1 MQHAQGHHWTL
12 AGALATAVI
21 VITLG
26 LGAGGAAAQESAAVS
41 IVDFAFQPASVEIA
55 TGGTVTWTNTGQAP
69 HTVTADDG
77 SFDSG
82 TLSPGATF
90 SQTFATAGTF
100 TYHCNIHPQMT
111 ATVIVGGPGGSGA
124 QAQAAPAQSTTQAA
138 PAQSTA
144 QAAGAGNQAKE
155 TKANKVPNTGVGT
168 MAVSVRTST
177 LALFAAL
184 VAVGLGVVA
193 LRTSRR
199 A

>member
-12 AGALATAVI
+12 GSALATALI
-21 VITLG
+21 VMALG
-26 LGAGGAAAQESAAVS
+26 LGARSVAAQESAAVS
-41 IVDFAFQPASVEIA
+41 IVDFAFQPASVELA

-111 ATVIVGGPGGSGA
+111 ATVIVGGPGGSGSDA
-124 QAQAAPAQSTTQAA
+124 QAQTA

-144 QAAGAGNQAKE
+144 QAADGGKQAKE

-168 MAVSVRTST
+168 MAVSAQSSA
-177 LALFAAL
+177 LALLAAL
-184 VAVGLGVVA
+184 VAAGLGLAA

>member
-1 MQHAQGHHWTL
+1 MDYSRGYRWMR
-12 AGALATAVI
+12 AGALATALI
-21 VITLG
+21 VVALG
-26 LGAGGAAAQESAAVS
+26 LGARSVAAQESAAVS
-41 IVDFAFQPASVEIA
+41 IVDFAFQPASVELA

-111 ATVIVGGPGGSGA
+111 ATVIVGGPGGSGSDA
-124 QAQAAPAQSTTQAA
+124 QAQAA

-144 QAAGAGNQAKE
+144 QAADGGKQAKE
-155 TKANKVPNTGVGT
+155 AKANKVPNTGVGT
-168 MAVSVRTST
+168 MAVPAQSSA
-177 LALFAAL
+177 LALLAAL
-184 VAVGLGVVA
+184 VAAGLGVAA

>member
-1 MQHAQGHHWTL
+1 MDYSRGYRWML
-12 AGALATAVI
+12 AGALATALI
-21 VITLG
+21 VMALG
-26 LGAGGAAAQESAAVS
+26 LGARSVAAQESAAVS
-41 IVDFAFQPASVEIA
+41 IVDFAFQPASVELA

-111 ATVIVGGPGGSGA
+111 ATVIVGGPGGSGSDA
-124 QAQAAPAQSTTQAA
+124 QAQAA

-144 QAAGAGNQAKE
+144 QAADGGKQAKE
-155 TKANKVPNTGVGT
+155 AKANKVPNTGVGT
-168 MAVSVRTST
+168 MAVPAQSSA
-177 LALFAAL
+177 LALLAAL
-184 VAVGLGVVA
+184 VAAGLGVAA

>member
-1 MQHAQGHHWTL
+1 MDYSRGYRWML
-12 AGALATAVI
+12 AGAFATALI
-21 VITLG
+21 VVALG
-26 LGAGGAAAQESAAVS
+26 LGARSVAAQESAAVS

-111 ATVIVGGPGGSGA
+111 ATIIVGGPGGSGSDA
-124 QAQAAPAQSTTQAA
+124 QAQTAPAQG
-138 PAQSTA
+138 TA
-144 QAAGAGNQAKE
+144 QGADGGKQAKE

-168 MAVSVRTST
+168 MAESAQSST
-177 LALFAAL
+177 LALLAAL
-184 VAVGLGVVA
+184 VAAGLGVAA

>member
-1 MQHAQGHHWTL
+1 MDYSRGYRWML
-12 AGALATAVI
+12 AGALATALI
-21 VITLG
+21 VMALG
-26 LGAGGAAAQESAAVS
+26 LGARSVAAQESAAVS

-111 ATVIVGGPGGSGA
+111 ATVIVGGPGGSGSDA
-124 QAQAAPAQSTTQAA
+124 QAQAAPAQSTPQAA
-138 PAQSTA
+138 DGGKP
-144 QAAGAGNQAKE
+144 AKE

-168 MAVSVRTST
+168 MAVPAQSSA
-177 LALFAAL
+177 LALLAAL
-184 VAVGLGVVA
+184 VAAGLGVAA

>member
-1 MQHAQGHHWTL
+1 MDYSRGYRWML
-12 AGALATAVI
+12 AGAFATALI
-21 VITLG
+21 VVALG
-26 LGAGGAAAQESAAVS
+26 LGARSVAAQESAAVS

-111 ATVIVGGPGGSGA
+111 ATVIVGGPGGSGSDA
-124 QAQAAPAQSTTQAA
+124 QAQTAPAQG
-138 PAQSTA
+138 TA
-144 QAAGAGNQAKE
+144 QAADGGKQAKE

-168 MAVSVRTST
+168 MAVSAQSSA
-177 LALFAAL
+177 LALLAAL
-184 VAVGLGVVA
+184 VAAGLGVAA

>member
-1 MQHAQGHHWTL
+1 MQHARGPRWML
-12 AGALATAVI
+12 AGALGAALV
-21 VITLG
+21 VVALG
-26 LGAGGAAAQESAAVS
+26 IGARGAGAQDGAAVS
-41 IVDFAFQPASVEIA
+41 IVDFAFQPASIEVA

-124 QAQAAPAQSTTQAA
+124 QAQAAPAQGTDQAA
-138 PAQSTA
+138 E
-144 QAAGAGNQAKE
+144 GDKQAKE
-155 TKANKVPNTGVGT
+155 TKANKVPAVGVGT
-168 MAVSVRTST
+168 MARAGGESG
-177 LALFAAL
+177 LALLAGMIAA
-184 VAVGLGVVA
+184 VLGTAAMV
-193 LRTSRR
+193 TYRR

>member
-1 MQHAQGHHWTL
+1 MDYSRGYRWML
-12 AGALATAVI
+12 AGALATALI
-21 VITLG
+21 VVAFG
-26 LGAGGAAAQESAAVS
+26 LGARSVAAQESAAVS

-111 ATVIVGGPGGSGA
+111 ATVIVGGPGGSGSDT
-124 QAQAAPAQSTTQAA
+124 QAQAAPAESTPQAA
-138 PAQSTA
+138 D
-144 QAAGAGNQAKE
+144 GGKQAKE

-168 MAVSVRTST
+168 MAEPAQSSA
-177 LALFAAL
+177 LALLAAL
-184 VAVGLGVVA
+184 VAAGLGVAA

>member
-1 MQHAQGHHWTL
+1 MDYSRGYRWMR
-12 AGALATAVI
+12 AGALATALI
-21 VITLG
+21 VVALG
-26 LGAGGAAAQESAAVS
+26 LGARSVAAQESAAVS

-111 ATVIVGGPGGSGA
+111 ATVIVGGPGGSGSDA
-124 QAQAAPAQSTTQAA
+124 QAQAA

-144 QAAGAGNQAKE
+144 QAADGGKQAKE
-155 TKANKVPNTGVGT
+155 AKANKVPNTGVGT
-168 MAVSVRTST
+168 MAVPAQSSA
-177 LALFAAL
+177 LALLAAL
-184 VAVGLGVVA
+184 VAAGLGVAA

>member
-1 MQHAQGHHWTL
+1 MDYSRGYRWML
-12 AGALATAVI
+12 AGALATALI
-21 VITLG
+21 VVALG
-26 LGAGGAAAQESAAVS
+26 LGARSVAAQESAAVS

-82 TLSPGATF
+82 TLSPGTTF

-111 ATVIVGGPGGSGA
+111 ATVIVGGPGGSGSDT
-124 QAQAAPAQSTTQAA
+124 QAQAAPAESTPHAA
-138 PAQSTA
+138 D
-144 QAAGAGNQAKE
+144 GGKQAKE

-168 MAVSVRTST
+168 MAEPAQSGA
-177 LALFAAL
+177 LALLAAL
-184 VAVGLGVVA
+184 VAAGLGVAA

>member
-1 MQHAQGHHWTL
+1 MQHARGPRWML
-12 AGALATAVI
+12 AGALGAALV
-21 VITLG
+21 VVALG
-26 LGAGGAAAQESAAVS
+26 IGARGAGAQDGAAVS
-41 IVDFAFQPASVEIA
+41 IVDFAFQPASIEVA

-82 TLSPGATF
+82 TLAPGATF

-124 QAQAAPAQSTTQAA
+124 QAQAAPAQST
-138 PAQSTA
+138 A

-168 MAVSVRTST
+168 MVVPARTSA

-184 VAVGLGVVA
+184 VAAGLGVAA

>member
-1 MQHAQGHHWTL
+1 MDYSRGYRWML
-12 AGALATAVI
+12 AGALATALI
-21 VITLG
+21 VMALG
-26 LGAGGAAAQESAAVS
+26 LGARSVAAQESAAVS
-41 IVDFAFQPASVEIA
+41 IVDFAFQPSSVEIA
-55 TGGTVTWTNTGQAP
+55 TGGTVTWTNMGQAP

-111 ATVIVGGPGGSGA
+111 ATVIVGGPGGSGSGA
-124 QAQAAPAQSTTQAA
+124 QAQAAPTQSTPRAA
-138 PAQSTA
+138 E
-144 QAAGAGNQAKE
+144 GGKQAKE

-168 MAVSVRTST
+168 MVGAGGQTGLAV
-177 LALFAAL
+177 LASMMAAVL
-184 VAVGLGVVA
+184 GAAAMVAY
-193 LRTSRR
+193 RR

>member
-1 MQHAQGHHWTL
+1 MDYSRGYRWML
-12 AGALATAVI
+12 AGALATALI
-21 VITLG
+21 VVALG
-26 LGAGGAAAQESAAVS
+26 LGARSVAAQESAAVS

-77 SFDSG
+77 SFDSC

-111 ATVIVGGPGGSGA
+111 ATVIVGGPGGSGSDA
-124 QAQAAPAQSTTQAA
+124 QAQAAPAQSTPQAA
-138 PAQSTA
+138 D
-144 QAAGAGNQAKE
+144 GGKQAKE

-168 MAVSVRTST
+168 MAEPAQSGA
-177 LALFAAL
+177 LALLAAL
-184 VAVGLGVVA
+184 VAAGLGVAA
-193 LRTSRR
+193 LRTFRR

>member
-1 MQHAQGHHWTL
+1 MDYSRGYRWML
-12 AGALATAVI
+12 AGALATALI
-21 VITLG
+21 VMALG
-26 LGAGGAAAQESAAVS
+26 LGARSVAAQESAAVS
-41 IVDFAFQPASVEIA
+41 IVDFAFQPASVELA

-111 ATVIVGGPGGSGA
+111 ATVIVGGPGGSGSDAEA
-124 QAQAAPAQSTTQAA
+124 QTAPAQG
-138 PAQSTA
+138 TA
-144 QAAGAGNQAKE
+144 QAADGGKQAKE

-168 MAVSVRTST
+168 MAVPAQSSA
-177 LALFAAL
+177 LALLAAL
-184 VAVGLGVVA
+184 VAAGLGVAA

>member
-1 MQHAQGHHWTL
+1 MDYSRGYRWML
-12 AGALATAVI
+12 AGALATALI
-21 VITLG
+21 VVALG
-26 LGAGGAAAQESAAVS
+26 LGARSVAAQESAAVS

-111 ATVIVGGPGGSGA
+111 ATVIVGGPGGSGSDA
-124 QAQAAPAQSTTQAA
+124 QAQAAPAQG
-138 PAQSTA
+138 TA
-144 QAAGAGNQAKE
+144 QAAEGGKQAKE

-168 MAVSVRTST
+168 MAEPAQSSA
-177 LALFAAL
+177 LALLAAL
-184 VAVGLGVVA
+184 VAAGLGVAA

>member
-1 MQHAQGHHWTL
+1 MDYSRGYRWML
-12 AGALATAVI
+12 AGALATALI
-21 VITLG
+21 VVALG
-26 LGAGGAAAQESAAVS
+26 LGARSVAAQESAAVS

-111 ATVIVGGPGGSGA
+111 ATVIVGGPGGSGSDA
-124 QAQAAPAQSTTQAA
+124 QAQAA

-144 QAAGAGNQAKE
+144 QAADGGKQAKE
-155 TKANKVPNTGVGT
+155 AKANKVPNTGVGT
-168 MAVSVRTST
+168 MAVPAQSSA
-177 LALFAAL
+177 LALLAAL
-184 VAVGLGVVA
+184 VAAGLGVAA

>member
-12 AGALATAVI
+12 GSALATALI
-21 VITLG
+21 VLALG
-26 LGAGGAAAQESAAVS
+26 LGARSVAAQESAAVS

-111 ATVIVGGPGGSGA
+111 ATIIVGGPGGSGA
-124 QAQAAPAQSTTQAA
+124 QAQAAPAQST
-138 PAQSTA
+138 P
-144 QAAGAGNQAKE
+144 QAAGGGNQAKE

-168 MAVSVRTST
+168 MAVPARTSA

-184 VAVGLGVVA
+184 VAAGLGVVA

>member
-1 MQHAQGHHWTL
+1 MDYSRGYRWML
-12 AGALATAVI
+12 AGAFATALI
-21 VITLG
+21 VVALG
-26 LGAGGAAAQESAAVS
+26 LGARSVAAQESAAVS

-111 ATVIVGGPGGSGA
+111 ATVIVGGPGGSGSDA
-124 QAQAAPAQSTTQAA
+124 QAQAAPAQSSPQAA
-138 PAQSTA
+138 DGGKP
-144 QAAGAGNQAKE
+144 AKE

-168 MAVSVRTST
+168 MAVSAQSSA
-177 LALFAAL
+177 LALLAAL
-184 VAVGLGVVA
+184 VAAGLGVAA

>member
-1 MQHAQGHHWTL
+1 MDYSRVYRWMR
-12 AGALATAVI
+12 AGALATALI
-21 VITLG
+21 VVALG
-26 LGAGGAAAQESAAVS
+26 LGARSVAAQESAAVS

-111 ATVIVGGPGGSGA
+111 ATVIVGGPGGSGSDA
-124 QAQAAPAQSTTQAA
+124 QAQAA

-144 QAAGAGNQAKE
+144 QAADGGKQAKE
-155 TKANKVPNTGVGT
+155 AKANKVPNTGVGT
-168 MAVSVRTST
+168 MAVPAQSSA
-177 LALFAAL
+177 LALLAAL
-184 VAVGLGVVA
+184 VAAGLGVAA
-193 LRTSRR
+193 LRTSCR

>member
-21 VITLG
+21 VVTLG

-111 ATVIVGGPGGSGA
+111 ATVIVGGPGGSGSGA
-124 QAQAAPAQSTTQAA
+124 QAQAA

-168 MAVSVRTST
+168 MAVPARTSA

-184 VAVGLGVVA
+184 VAAGLGVAA

>member
-1 MQHAQGHHWTL
+1 MDYSRGYRWML
-12 AGALATAVI
+12 AGALATALI
-21 VITLG
+21 VVALG
-26 LGAGGAAAQESAAVS
+26 LGARSVAAQESAAVS
-41 IVDFAFQPASVEIA
+41 IVDFAFQPASVELA

-111 ATVIVGGPGGSGA
+111 ATVIVGGPGGSGSDA
-124 QAQAAPAQSTTQAA
+124 QAQAAPAQSTPQAA
-138 PAQSTA
+138 D
-144 QAAGAGNQAKE
+144 GGKQAKE

-168 MAVSVRTST
+168 MAEPAQSGA
-177 LALFAAL
+177 LALLAAL
-184 VAVGLGVVA
+184 VAAGLGVAA

>member
-1 MQHAQGHHWTL
+1 MQHAQRHHWTL
-12 AGALATAVI
+12 ASALATAVI
-21 VITLG
+21 VVTLG
-26 LGAGGAAAQESAAVS
+26 LGARGAAAQESAAVS
-41 IVDFAFQPASVEIA
+41 IVDFAFQPSSVEIA
-55 TGGTVTWTNTGQAP
+55 TGGTVTWTNMGQAP

-111 ATVIVGGPGGSGA
+111 ATVIVGGPGGSGSGA
-124 QAQAAPAQSTTQAA
+124 QAQAAPAQSTPQAA
-138 PAQSTA
+138 E
-144 QAAGAGNQAKE
+144 GGKQAKE

-168 MAVSVRTST
+168 MVGAGGQTGLAV
-177 LALFAAL
+177 LASMMAAVL
-184 VAVGLGVVA
+184 GAAAMVAY
-193 LRTSRR
+193 RR

>member
-12 AGALATAVI
+12 AGALAIAVI
-21 VITLG
+21 VVTLG

-111 ATVIVGGPGGSGA
+111 ATVIVGGPGGSGSGA
-124 QAQAAPAQSTTQAA
+124 QAQAA

-144 QAAGAGNQAKE
+144 QAAGTANQAKE

-168 MAVSVRTST
+168 MAVPARTSA
-177 LALFAAL
+177 LALFAAML
-184 VAVGLGVVA
+184 AAGLGVVA

>member
-1 MQHAQGHHWTL
+1 MDYSRGYRWML
-12 AGALATAVI
+12 AGALATALI
-21 VITLG
+21 VMALG
-26 LGAGGAAAQESAAVS
+26 LGARSVAAQESAAVS
-41 IVDFAFQPASVEIA
+41 IVDFAFQPASVELA

-111 ATVIVGGPGGSGA
+111 ATVIVGGPGGSGSDA
-124 QAQAAPAQSTTQAA
+124 QAQAA

-144 QAAGAGNQAKE
+144 QAADGGKQAKE

-168 MAVSVRTST
+168 MAEPAQSSA
-177 LALFAAL
+177 LALLAAL
-184 VAVGLGVVA
+184 VAAGLGVAA

>member
-1 MQHAQGHHWTL
+1 MDYSRGYRWML
-12 AGALATAVI
+12 AGALATALI
-21 VITLG
+21 VMALG
-26 LGAGGAAAQESAAVS
+26 LGARSVAAQESAAVS

-111 ATVIVGGPGGSGA
+111 ATVIVGGPGGSGSDA
-124 QAQAAPAQSTTQAA
+124 QAQAA

-144 QAAGAGNQAKE
+144 QAADGGKQAKE
-155 TKANKVPNTGVGT
+155 AKANKVPNTGVGT
-168 MAVSVRTST
+168 MAVPAQSSA
-177 LALFAAL
+177 LALLAAL
-184 VAVGLGVVA
+184 VAAGLGVAA

>member
-1 MQHAQGHHWTL
+1 MDYSRGYRWML
-12 AGALATAVI
+12 AGALATALI
-21 VITLG
+21 VVALG
-26 LGAGGAAAQESAAVS
+26 LGARSVAAQESAAVS

-111 ATVIVGGPGGSGA
+111 ATVIVGGPGGSGSDA
-124 QAQAAPAQSTTQAA
+124 QAQAAD
-138 PAQSTA
+138 
-144 QAAGAGNQAKE
+144 GGKQAKE

-168 MAVSVRTST
+168 MAVSAQSSA
-177 LALFAAL
+177 LALLAAL
-184 VAVGLGVVA
+184 VAAGLGVAA

>member
-1 MQHAQGHHWTL
+1 MDYSRGYRWML
-12 AGALATAVI
+12 AGALATALI
-21 VITLG
+21 VVALG
-26 LGAGGAAAQESAAVS
+26 LGARSVAAQESAAVS

-111 ATVIVGGPGGSGA
+111 ATVIVGGPGGSGSDA
-124 QAQAAPAQSTTQAA
+124 LSQAAPAQSTPQAA
-138 PAQSTA
+138 D
-144 QAAGAGNQAKE
+144 GGKQAKE

-168 MAVSVRTST
+168 MAEPAQSGA
-177 LALFAAL
+177 LALLAAL
-184 VAVGLGVVA
+184 VAAGLGVAA

>member
-1 MQHAQGHHWTL
+1 MDYSRGYRWML
-12 AGALATAVI
+12 AGALATALI
-21 VITLG
+21 VVALG
-26 LGAGGAAAQESAAVS
+26 LGARSVAAQESAAVS

-82 TLSPGATF
+82 TLSPGTTF

-111 ATVIVGGPGGSGA
+111 ATVIVGGPGGSGSDT
-124 QAQAAPAQSTTQAA
+124 QAQAAPAESTPQAA
-138 PAQSTA
+138 D
-144 QAAGAGNQAKE
+144 GGKQAKE

-168 MAVSVRTST
+168 MAEPAQSSA
-177 LALFAAL
+177 LALLAAL
-184 VAVGLGVVA
+184 VAAGLGVAA

>member
-21 VITLG
+21 VVTLG

-41 IVDFAFQPASVEIA
+41 IVDFAFQPPSIEVA

-111 ATVIVGGPGGSGA
+111 ATVIVGGPGGSGSGA
-124 QAQAAPAQSTTQAA
+124 QAQAAPAQSTPQAA
-138 PAQSTA
+138 E
-144 QAAGAGNQAKE
+144 GDKQAKE

-168 MAVSVRTST
+168 MVGAGGQTGLAV
-177 LALFAAL
+177 LASMLAAVL
-184 VAVGLGVVA
+184 GAAAMVAY
-193 LRTSRR
+193 RR

>member
-1 MQHAQGHHWTL
+1 MDYSRGYRWML
-12 AGALATAVI
+12 AGALATALI
-21 VITLG
+21 VVALG
-26 LGAGGAAAQESAAVS
+26 LGARSVAAQESAAVS

-111 ATVIVGGPGGSGA
+111 ATVIVGGPGGSGSDA
-124 QAQAAPAQSTTQAA
+124 QAQAVPAQSTPQAA
-138 PAQSTA
+138 D
-144 QAAGAGNQAKE
+144 GGKQAKE

-168 MAVSVRTST
+168 MAEPAQSSA
-177 LALFAAL
+177 LALLAAL
-184 VAVGLGVVA
+184 VAAGLGVAA

>member
-1 MQHAQGHHWTL
+1 MDYSRGYRWML
-12 AGALATAVI
+12 AGALATALI
-21 VITLG
+21 VVALG
-26 LGAGGAAAQESAAVS
+26 LGARSVAAQESAAVS

-82 TLSPGATF
+82 TLSPGTTF

-111 ATVIVGGPGGSGA
+111 ATVIVGGPGGSGSDT
-124 QAQAAPAQSTTQAA
+124 QAQAAPAESTPQAA
-138 PAQSTA
+138 D
-144 QAAGAGNQAKE
+144 GGKQAKE

-168 MAVSVRTST
+168 MAEPAQSGA
-177 LALFAAL
+177 LALLAAL
-184 VAVGLGVVA
+184 VAAGLGVAA

>member
-1 MQHAQGHHWTL
+1 MDYSRGYRWML
-12 AGALATAVI
+12 AGALATALI
-21 VITLG
+21 VVALG
-26 LGAGGAAAQESAAVS
+26 LGARSVAAQESAAVS
-41 IVDFAFQPASVEIA
+41 IVDFAFQPASVELA

-111 ATVIVGGPGGSGA
+111 ATVIVGGPGGSGSDA
-124 QAQAAPAQSTTQAA
+124 QAQAAPAQSSPQAA
-138 PAQSTA
+138 DGGKP
-144 QAAGAGNQAKE
+144 AKE

-168 MAVSVRTST
+168 MAEPAQSGA
-177 LALFAAL
+177 LALLAAL
-184 VAVGLGVVA
+184 VAAGLGVAA

>member
-1 MQHAQGHHWTL
+1 MQHAQRHYWTL

-21 VITLG
+21 VVTLG

-41 IVDFAFQPASVEIA
+41 IVDFAFQPDSVEIA

-111 ATVIVGGPGGSGA
+111 ATVIVGGPGGSGSG
-124 QAQAAPAQSTTQAA
+124 AQAAPAQGT
-138 PAQSTA
+138 P
-144 QAAGAGNQAKE
+144 QAAGGGKQAKE

-168 MAVSVRTST
+168 MVGAGGQTELAV
-177 LALFAAL
+177 LAGMMAAVLGAAAL
-184 VAVGLGVVA
+184 AA
-193 LRTSRR
+193 YRR

>member
-1 MQHAQGHHWTL
+1 MDYSRGYRWML
-12 AGALATAVI
+12 AGALATALI
-21 VITLG
+21 VVALG
-26 LGAGGAAAQESAAVS
+26 LGARSVAAQESAAVS

-111 ATVIVGGPGGSGA
+111 ATVIVGGPGGSGSDA
-124 QAQAAPAQSTTQAA
+124 QAQAAPAQSTPQAA
-138 PAQSTA
+138 D
-144 QAAGAGNQAKE
+144 GGKQAKE

-168 MAVSVRTST
+168 MAEPAQSGA
-177 LALFAAL
+177 LALLAAL
-184 VAVGLGVVA
+184 VAAGLGVAA

>member
-1 MQHAQGHHWTL
+1 MDYSRGYRWML
-12 AGALATAVI
+12 AGALATALI
-21 VITLG
+21 VVALG
-26 LGAGGAAAQESAAVS
+26 LGARSVAAQESAAVS

-111 ATVIVGGPGGSGA
+111 ATIIVGGPGGSGSDA
-124 QAQAAPAQSTTQAA
+124 QAQTAPAQG
-138 PAQSTA
+138 TA
-144 QAAGAGNQAKE
+144 QAADGGKQAKE

-168 MAVSVRTST
+168 MAEPAQSGA
-177 LALFAAL
+177 LALLAAL
-184 VAVGLGVVA
+184 VAAGLGVAA

>member
-1 MQHAQGHHWTL
+1 MDYSRGYRWML
-12 AGALATAVI
+12 AGALATALI
-21 VITLG
+21 VMALG
-26 LGAGGAAAQESAAVS
+26 LGARSVAAQENAAVS

-111 ATVIVGGPGGSGA
+111 ATVIVGGPGGSGSDA
-124 QAQAAPAQSTTQAA
+124 QAQTAPAQG
-138 PAQSTA
+138 TA
-144 QAAGAGNQAKE
+144 QAADGGKQAKE

-168 MAVSVRTST
+168 MAEPAQSSA
-177 LALFAAL
+177 LALLAAL
-184 VAVGLGVVA
+184 VAAGLGVAA